1 MYMKNFKEIILEQ
14 NDEIKDEEGTIDLP
28 TIDELVDDVYD
39 DAELIDKMFELITDL
54 DPDVLND
61 EQTALLYDI
70 LDIIAAYDRDLEES
84 EDEEDDDME
93 DDEEEDDE
101 EMKEALAARRKKID
115 RVARKQ
121 RAREYRRNK
130 AKIKLRAKL
139 YRKSAKGKRVA
150 RKAKRMSKL
159 GKTSTGKR
167 KQKFIK

>member
-1 MYMKNFKEIILEQ
+1 MKNFKEIILEQ

-93 DDEEEDDE
+93 HDF
-101 EMKEALAARRKKID
+101 LFL
-115 RVARKQ
+115 
-121 RAREYRRNK
+121 NK
-130 AKIKLRAKL
+130 C
-139 YRKSAKGKRVA
+139 
-150 RKAKRMSKL
+150 
-159 GKTSTGKR
+159 
-167 KQKFIK
+167 